1 MGGEPGKYLSILNAL
16 HTTSAVKGVSD
27 MLLGVSLA
35 IIAAVGYGLSSVMQA
50 LGARQTARA
59 NAGDHRM
66 STAAGSPSW
75 RSTVATAMTGVFVV
89 GAIFDVL
96 GFVAGAGAARM
107 LPLFLSQTI
116 VAGNLI
122 VTAILGIR
130 LLGIRLHAR
139 DYVAMGTVLLSLLL
153 LGSASQPLTE
163 YSTPRSLHWA
173 LLAMTVVLVILAL
186 FTVRRLGRAGSV
198 AAGAA
203 AGLLFGA
210 VAIGVRILD
219 GIDPLSPQ
227 TMLADPAAWVI
238 AIAGAAGFY
247 LHTVALQL
255 GEVNGSTA
263 ALVVGETAVP
273 GIVGVLWLGDS
284 TVPGM
289 QWIALAGFT
298 FAVLGAVAVAMFGSA
313 EAERSAEENLTGTAG
328 THMSKSD
335 RGHDAFN
342 VPADCSSLEHPQ
354 GNKNQPGGWADSWP
368 ERLRWR

>member
-1 MGGEPGKYLSILNAL
+1 
-16 HTTSAVKGVSD
+16 
-27 MLLGVSLA
+27 MLLGVGLA
-35 IIAAVGYGLSSVMQA
+35 VLAAVGYGLSSVMQA

-59 NAGDHRM
+59 NAGDARM

-75 RSTVATAMTGVFVV
+75 RSTVATAMTGVFVA

-130 LLGIRLHAR
+130 LLGIKLHAR
-139 DYVAMGTVLLSLLL
+139 DYIAMGTVLLSLLL

-163 YSTPRSLHWA
+163 YSTPPSLHWA
-173 LLAMTVVLVILAL
+173 LLAMTIVLVVLSL
-186 FTVRRLGRAGSV
+186 FTVRKMGRAGSV

-210 VAIGVRILD
+210 VVIGVRILD
-219 GIDPLSPQ
+219 GIDPLSLP

-263 ALVVGETAVP
+263 ALVVGETTAP

-289 QWIALAGFT
+289 QWVALAGFT

-313 EAERSAEENLTGTAG
+313 EAERSAQENLAGTARS
-328 THMSKSD
+328 TESEPERD
-335 RGHDAFN
+335 PDEFN
-342 VPADCSSLEHPQ
+342 VPADCSSSAHPPE
-354 GNKNQPGGWADSWP
+354 NRSQPGGWADNWP

>member
-1 MGGEPGKYLSILNAL
+1 MRCTHQVRS
-16 HTTSAVKGVSD
+16 KGCLEL
-27 MLLGVSLA
+27 LLGVSLA

-50 LGARQTARA
+50 LGARQAARA
-59 NAGDHRM
+59 NIDDERM
-66 STAAGSPSW
+66 ATAAGSPSW

-89 GAIFDVL
+89 GAVFDVL

-122 VTAILGIR
+122 ITALLGIR
-130 LLGIRLHAR
+130 LLGIKLHPR
-139 DYVAMGTVLLSLLL
+139 DYIAMGTVLLALLL
-153 LGSASQPLTE
+153 LGSASQPHTA
-163 YSTPRSLHWA
+163 YSTPRALHWA
-173 LLAMTVVLVILAL
+173 LLAVTVVLVVSSL
-186 FTVRRLGRAGSV
+186 FTVRRIGRAGSV

-219 GIDPLSPQ
+219 GIEPLSLP

-263 ALVVGETAVP
+263 ALVVGETAAP

-289 QWIALAGFT
+289 QWMALAGFT

-313 EAERSAEENLTGTAG
+313 EAERSAEEDLTKAADTDFGSTPF
-328 THMSKSD
+328 T
-335 RGHDAFN
+335 
-342 VPADCSSLEHPQ
+342 VPADCSSLEHPPANRTPPD
-354 GNKNQPGGWADSWP
+354 GSADNWP
-368 ERLRWR
+368 ERLRRQ